1 MKNEK
6 IIIERFNIDNY
17 AEYKQNLSSVCVPSE
32 FYTLSRQT
40 FDLAKKNVF
49 LMFRKYESRIL
60 FFKKQK
66 TNLIGYCIV
75 EDIRY
80 LPEDCQDYL
89 EAGYQIPLSVLKE
102 YPTVISDCMIAK
114 KYRRKGYGRRLAE
127 YVINIVYSNSKIS
140 LKADGDGL
148 YFWDKLGV
156 ESVKDN
162 DSVKILK
169 GENRNA

>member
-1 MKNEK
+1 MKSEE
-6 IIIERFNIDNY
+6 IIIERFDVNNY
-17 AEYKQNLSSVCVPSE
+17 IEYRQKLCSVYIPDE
-32 FYTLSRQT
+32 FYTLRVQT
-40 FDLAKKNVF
+40 FNYAKKNIF
-49 LMFRKYESRIL
+49 LMFRKYESGIL

-80 LPEDCQDYL
+80 LPEDCQDSL

-114 KYRRKGYGRRLAE
+114 KYRRKGYGRKLAE
-127 YVINIVYSNSKIS
+127 YVINSAYPNSKIS

-156 ESVKDN
+156 ESVKDS
-162 DSVKILK
+162 DSAKILK
-169 GENRNA
+169 GKNRNA